1 MFGIILAFSKLQNS
15 AVFPERPSFTRRPI
29 SVVVLADESVEF
41 RCEARGDPFPTVRW
55 RKEDGELP
63 KGRYG
68 IIPLGSLNLPAPV
81 ELS

>member
-1 MFGIILAFSKLQNS
+1 MFMIIIAILKLQNRH
-15 AVFPERPSFTRRPI
+15 ACVFAERPSFMRRPT

-63 KGRYG
+63 KGR
-68 IIPLGSLNLPAPV
+68 
-81 ELS
+81 